1 MPLSP
6 PMTASIRDILAAF
19 AFGTIVYRLTNGKA
33 DAHGSDGHPINE
45 HISPLERLYR
55 LRLLRV

>member
-1 MPLSP
+1 
-6 PMTASIRDILAAF
+6 MTASIRDILAAF